1 MPRGRRRLPP
11 RCIELVR
18 ESQLVL
24 HAGDLIEASFLAE
37 LEAIGPPVEAICGNV
52 DGPALRRRLPE
63 RLELDLAGTR
73 VGMIHDAGPSR
84 GRVARLRR
92 LFPDAAAVVFGHSH
106 IPMHESVAGF
116 QIFNPGSPTER
127 RRSPSHSM
135 GMLRIE
141 QGRMRF
147 ELIEL

>member
-24 HAGDLIEASFLAE
+24 HAGGLIEASFLAE

-116 QIFNPGSPTER
+116 QIFNRAAP
-127 RRSPSHSM
+127 PSAAARPRTAWACCESSR
-135 GMLRIE
+135 GGCALS
-141 QGRMRF
+141 
-147 ELIEL
+147 

>member
-1 MPRGRRRLPP
+1 
-11 RCIELVR
+11 
-18 ESQLVL
+18 
-24 HAGDLIEASFLAE
+24 
-37 LEAIGPPVEAICGNV
+37 
-52 DGPALRRRLPE
+52 
-63 RLELDLAGTR
+63 
-73 VGMIHDAGPSR
+73 MIHDAGPSR